1 MLSVLRQT
9 IDTIKLLPLGGPGV
23 CNLAVTNVCNAK
35 CDFCN
40 YARDKMFVQDRV
52 WVDYDQYCEA
62 LDILYD
68 RGIRYLTL
76 VGGEP
81 TMHPQI
87 KAMITYAVKIGMRPT
102 MVTNG
107 SRLTPE
113 LVQEFK
119 QCGLKTLFISIDAA
133 TVVAHEKNR
142 GLPGVCDRVRA
153 ANAECQRLK
162 IKTIASV
169 TINKLIEDFPSLL
182 RFLKD
187 LGFETVNF
195 AYPKRVLNSPALS
208 FSATSQLIDY
218 SVDELIAALDE
229 IKSLKP
235 EYAILNSRESLEEIK
250 RFIRKDEQLYPC
262 VGGNR
267 YFYVD
272 YHLDIY
278 RCDYWETKMCS
289 VFEFRDQ
296 PFVKDHCTQCM
307 SGCYRDASVLM
318 HAGVAL
324 SDALQDLRQGKV
336 RSAVGHLTQP
346 TNFRSIKTMLQD
358 WKTIQGMAKT
368 HTSSL
373 KS

>member
-1 MLSVLRQT
+1 MLSVLRQAV
-9 IDTIKLLPLGGPGV
+9 DTIKLLPLGGPGV
-23 CNLAVTNVCNAK
+23 CNMAITNVCNAK

-52 WVDYDQYCEA
+52 WVDYDQYCQA

-81 TMHPQI
+81 TMHPHI
-87 KAMITYAVKIGMRPT
+87 RDMIRYGVKIGMRPT

-113 LVQEFK
+113 LVRGFK
-119 QCGLKTLFISIDAA
+119 DCGLKTLFVSIDAA
-133 TVVAHEKNR
+133 TVVAHEENR

-153 ANAECQRLK
+153 ANAECKGFK

-169 TINKLIEDFPSLL
+169 TVNKLIDDFPSLL
-182 RFLKD
+182 GFLKD

-195 AYPKRVLNSPALS
+195 AYPKRGLNSPALS
-208 FSATSQLIDY
+208 YSATSQLIDY
-218 SVDELIAALDE
+218 SVNELICALDE
-229 IKSLKP
+229 IKSLKD

-250 RFIRKDEQLYPC
+250 RFVRKDKQLYPC

-278 RCDYWETKMCS
+278 RCDFWETKMCS
-289 VFEFRDQ
+289 VFEFCDQ
-296 PFVKDHCTQCM
+296 PFVKDHSTQCI

-318 HAGVAL
+318 HPAIAV
-324 SDALQDLRQGKV
+324 SDTLQDLRQGKF
-336 RSAVGHLTQP
+336 RKAMDHLSKS
-346 TNFRSIKTMLQD
+346 TNFRAIKTMLQD
-358 WKTIQGMAKT
+358 WKTIGGMAKT
-368 HTSSL
+368 HTSL
-373 KS
+373 TKG